1 MRRAIVLF
9 LDGLRRDMLND
20 AWTPN
25 LARHANAAERF
36 EQHRSVFPSATRVV
50 SSSVSTGC
58 HPAGHEMQG
67 NNLVLIENGEL
78 VAHDAG
84 QPEFL
89 QHKRKITGR
98 SLAKP
103 TMAER
108 LARHGGALIYANVS
122 PGAAYAHDPDGFG
135 HVYHRAGSYG
145 PGRRP
150 VSGWNANNI
159 EYGIAGDTVLAERFI
174 EDAIM
179 RRKPPLALLWC
190 AEPDYTQH
198 ATVLGSPEHLAV
210 LAAADTNAQR
220 VIEAVGNARKTG
232 DDILFIVASD
242 HGHQTVS
249 SVIDIEAEL
258 VAAGLKEGR
267 GSRDVI
273 STSNGTAALIYVHDT
288 HAHRIPNIGAFL
300 ASQPWAGRIIGK
312 AELAGVGQAAHNN
325 LAFAVAMAATEAL
338 NKFGIPGQS
347 FAAKPASGKS
357 DRLGC
362 GQHGGLARYEQA
374 PFLLAQ
380 GRGFSSGGKRS
391 TQSAVIDIAPT
402 VLMHLGIGFD
412 AMDGQALQR
421 HT

>member
-25 LARHANAAERF
+25 LARHAKTAEQF
-36 EQHRSVFPSATRVV
+36 NVHRSVFPSATRVV

-58 HPAGHEMQG
+58 HPARHEMQG
-67 NNLVLIENGEL
+67 NTLVLVENGEL
-78 VAHDAG
+78 VVHDAG

-98 SLAKP
+98 SLGRP

-108 LARHGGALIYANVS
+108 LAPHGGALIYANVS

-145 PGRRP
+145 PSRKP
-150 VSGWNANNI
+150 VSGWNADHI
-159 EYGIAGDTVLAERFI
+159 QYGIDGDATLTDRFI
-174 EDAIM
+174 DDAIFG
-179 RRKPPLALLWC
+179 RKPPLALLWC

-198 ATVLGSPEHLAV
+198 KTELGSPEHLAV
-210 LAAADTNAQR
+210 LAAADANSQR
-220 VIEAVGNARKTG
+220 VIAAVATARKSG

-242 HGHQTVS
+242 HGHQSVTG
-249 SVIDIEAEL
+249 VIDVDAEL
-258 VAAGLKEGR
+258 ITAGLKDAP
-267 GSRDVI
+267 GSGDVV
-273 STSNGTAALIYVHDT
+273 STSNGTSALIYVHDA
-288 HAHRIPNIGAFL
+288 HAHRITDIGAFL
-300 ASQPWAGRIIGK
+300 AKQSWAGRVIGE
-312 AELAGVGQAAHNN
+312 AEFSEVGQAARNN
-325 LAFAVAMAATEAL
+325 LAFAVAMASNEML
-338 NKFGIPGQS
+338 NAFGIPGLS
-347 FAAKPASGKS
+347 FAAKPAGGKS

-380 GRGFSSGGKRS
+380 GPGFTPGATRTANLQTRYSSARGL
-391 TQSAVIDIAPT
+391 A
-402 VLMHLGIGFD
+402 LMP
-412 AMDGQALQR
+412 
-421 HT
+421 